1 MARAIAMITPKA
13 ATLEGNGVA
22 GAQLRLQPENGNPLG
37 LRERERLLPPFVT
50 DQNGYFR
57 RPHLAAG
64 DWSVTATAK
73 KHTEGRSP
81 AFAVEEEQATDIED
95 IRLGPGT
102 LYRSIQRMLIDGLI
116 EELEIALHDE
126 SDDDRRR
133 HYRLTKK
140 GLEIAQREA
149 RRLAD
154 LVEVARQRSLLVK
167 RSGAARPSSPR
178 KGGRRDRSRP

>member
-1 MARAIAMITPKA
+1 MKRAAPQPAEDEAAAVLTPA
-13 ATLEGNGVA
+13 VFHILLALSDGNSH
-22 GAQLRLQPENGNPLG
+22 
-37 LRERERLLPPFVT
+37 
-50 DQNGYFR
+50 GY
-57 RPHLAAG
+57 G
-64 DWSVTATAK
+64 IMQDV
-73 KHTEGRSP
+73 E
-81 AFAVEEEQATDIED
+81 AFTGGD

-140 GLEIAQREA
+140 GLAIAQREA

-154 LVEVARQRSLLVK
+154 LVDVARQRNLLVK
-167 RSGAARPSSPR
+167 RVGSARPPSPR
-178 KGGRRDRSRP
+178 KGGRR

>member
-1 MARAIAMITPKA
+1 VKRAAPQPAEDEAAAVLTPA
-13 ATLEGNGVA
+13 VFHILLALSDGNSH
-22 GAQLRLQPENGNPLG
+22 
-37 LRERERLLPPFVT
+37 
-50 DQNGYFR
+50 GY
-57 RPHLAAG
+57 G
-64 DWSVTATAK
+64 IMQDV
-73 KHTEGRSP
+73 E
-81 AFAVEEEQATDIED
+81 AFTGGD

-102 LYRSIQRMLIDGLI
+102 LYRSIQRMLVDGLI

-154 LVEVARQRSLLVK
+154 LVDVARQRNLLVK
-167 RSGAARPSSPR
+167 RVGSTRPPSPR
-178 KGGRRDRSRP
+178 KGGRR

>member
-1 MARAIAMITPKA
+1 MVTSSVKRSAQQPADDEAAAVLTPA
-13 ATLEGNGVA
+13 VFHI
-22 GAQLRLQPENGNPLG
+22 
-37 LRERERLLPPFVT
+37 LLALS
-50 DQNGYFR
+50 DGHSHGY
-57 RPHLAAG
+57 G
-64 DWSVTATAK
+64 IMQDV
-73 KHTEGRSP
+73 E
-81 AFAVEEEQATDIED
+81 AFTGGE

-102 LYRSIQRMLIDGLI
+102 LYRSIQRMLVDGLI

-154 LVEVARQRSLLVK
+154 LVDVARQRDLLVK
-167 RSGAARPSSPR
+167 RAATPRPPSPR
-178 KGGRRDRSRP
+178 NGRRR